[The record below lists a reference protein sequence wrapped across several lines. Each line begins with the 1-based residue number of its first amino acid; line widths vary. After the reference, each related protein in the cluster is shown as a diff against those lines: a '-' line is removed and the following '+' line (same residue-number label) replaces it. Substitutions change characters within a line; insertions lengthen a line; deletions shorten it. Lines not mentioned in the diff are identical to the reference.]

1 MFTYI
6 YIYYSLKKK
15 PKKKLKR
22 LKTTLT
28 CNIKESDCNIPDL
41 LQKLVESILGSIQIR
56 WKPI

>member
-1 MFTYI
+1 MPDVYI
-6 YIYYSLKKK
+6 HIHILFSEKKK
-15 PKKKLKR
+15 KKKLKR

-56 WKPI
+56 